1 MNIKIKQLHAQN
13 FKGFSNLIIDFSSS
27 AVILGGM
34 NGYGKTTIF
43 DALEL
48 LLTGRIKRLIQY
60 SENLINKRYSRSQ
73 AHIPLVF
80 DMTQPIV
87 SIDGRFILGEDEI
100 VLKREAKVSE
110 MSNPIDFKPF
120 ENLLIF
126 DEKSKG
132 YSIVTEQEKRK
143 YGIGDLEK
151 DFDFLN
157 YLSQE
162 ESTSFLKCKDEDR
175 TKIIQNLLDTN
186 LFDNPMNKI
195 EGINKIIDKTKK
207 QLSEKKDM
215 LDKEIRQLK
224 SNVSNMGNVAEYIS
238 LSNNHAVWDQDNP
251 KFSHEEF
258 NSWITEG
265 GIIDNLTYY
274 LENESAFKQN
284 QRNKILNQ
292 LLTEGVLSDVVF
304 YQKNKVNEAF
314 FSTYSILNK
323 SLFVPVSNLTSS
335 ALQTLKIDSQFFPS
349 DVISDEIIQIAREMI
364 NSYLLALS
372 SASNIQKIVQEL
384 LEYRTTF
391 AHKIDEANGAIAQ
404 TKCPLCGSEF
414 NSTKALNDSII
425 GYETE
430 LKSNFASLNKGLG
443 ENFAQL
449 KTFLIDKL
457 VNPLK
462 SFYATQSITEQI
474 SNRFQILDKDK
485 IEKDIQNLVQLGV
498 EYDISQTESDCIS
511 KIEHQ
516 LKSMYI
522 PVDNYIDIKL
532 LEKTYNSYI
541 KDIDPDKL
549 TIQNLKQKK
558 AYLIYHWNKTQS
570 GLLSEKQHEFDVLV
584 QKIQKL
590 DEKKKKL
597 KDLNGK
603 IKQKKNQ
610 YVTKIISDIQVLF
623 YVYSGRILQ
632 DSYFGRGLFL
642 KPDLERKRILFVSN
656 NYKENDVDALYNMSS
671 GQLVAVA
678 IAFMLSLNKLYSSN
692 KIIAIDDPVQT
703 IDDINLWGLM
713 ETIRHDFK
721 DNFIL
726 ISTHEKNYG
735 ELLDYKFRKIGMES
749 SYIDMAK
756 FHQNNNNN

>member
-1 MNIKIKQLHAQN
+1 MNIKIKQLHALN
-13 FKGFSNLIIDFSSS
+13 FKGFPDLSVDFSGS
-27 AVILGGM
+27 AIILGGM

-43 DALEL
+43 DAIEL
-48 LLTGRIKRLIQY
+48 LLTGKIKRLSQY
-60 SENLINKRYSRSQ
+60 SEKLIDKRFSRSQ
-73 AHIPLVF
+73 AHIPLVC
-80 DMTQPIV
+80 DMTQPVV
-87 SIDGRFILGEDEI
+87 SIVGTFTFDDEKV

-120 ENLLIF
+120 ENLLISTK
-126 DEKSKG
+126 EGEECSV
-132 YSIVTEQEKRK
+132 ITEQEKVK
-143 YGIGDLEK
+143 YRINDLEK

-162 ESTSFLKCKDEDR
+162 ESTAFLKCKDEDR
-175 TKIIQNLLDTN
+175 TRMIQELLDTN
-186 LFDNPMNKI
+186 LFDNPMKKI
-195 EGINKIIDKTKK
+195 EEINKTIEKTKK
-207 QLSEKKDM
+207 QLSGEKDM
-215 LDKEIRQLK
+215 LDKDIQRLK
-224 SNVSNMGNVAEYIS
+224 SNVSNMGNEAEYIS
-238 LSNNHAVWDQDNP
+238 LSNKQARWDQENP
-251 KFSHEEF
+251 EFSHEEF
-258 NSWITEG
+258 NSWIAEG

-274 LENESAFKQN
+274 LKNESSFKQN
-284 QRNKILNQ
+284 NRNKIVNQ
-292 LLTEGVLSDVVF
+292 LLAKGVLSDVIF
-304 YQKNKVNEAF
+304 YQKNKAKEPF
-314 FSTYSILNK
+314 ISSFSILNK
-323 SLFVPVSNLTSS
+323 SLFIPVSNLTSDT
-335 ALQTLKIDSQFFPS
+335 LQSLKIDSRFFPS
-349 DVISDEIIQIAREMI
+349 DFISDEIVQMAKEMI

-384 LEYRTTF
+384 LEYRTAF
-391 AHKIDEANGAIAQ
+391 AHKFDEANETITQ

-414 NSTKALNDSII
+414 HSTTVLNESII

-449 KTFLIDKL
+449 KSFLFDKL

-462 SFYATQSITEQI
+462 SFYATQNITELVAD
-474 SNRFQILDKDK
+474 RFQSIDKEK
-485 IEKDIQNLVQLGV
+485 IEKDIQNLVKLGV
-498 EYDISQTESDCIS
+498 EYDISKAESDCIS
-511 KIEHQ
+511 KIDSQ
-516 LKSMYI
+516 LQAMVI
-522 PVDNYIDIKL
+522 PVENHIDIKL
-532 LEKTYNSYI
+532 LEKIYSSYI
-541 KDIDPDKL
+541 KDMDLEKL
-549 TIQNLKQKK
+549 TIENLEQKR

-570 GLLSEKQHEFDVLV
+570 VLLSKKQLEFDVLV
-584 QKIQKL
+584 RKIQKL
-590 DEKKKKL
+590 NDKKKEL

-656 NYKENDVDALYNMSS
+656 NYEENDVDALYNMSS

-678 IAFMLSLNKLYSSN
+678 IAFMLSLNKLYSTN
-692 KIIAIDDPVQT
+692 KILAIDDPIQT

-749 SYIDMAK
+749 SYIDMAE
-756 FHQNNNNN
+756 FHRKNNE

>member
-1 MNIKIKQLHAQN
+1 MNIKIKQLHAIN
-13 FKGFSNLIIDFSSS
+13 FKGFSDLNIDFSSS

-48 LLTGRIKRLIQY
+48 LLTGKIKRLIQY
-60 SENLINKRYSRSQ
+60 SENLIDKRYSRSQ
-73 AHIPLVF
+73 AHIPLVC
-80 DMTQPIV
+80 DMTKPFV
-87 SIDGRFILGEDEI
+87 SIDGRFIFGEDEI

-120 ENLLIF
+120 ENLLISTKEGE
-126 DEKSKG
+126 DCSV
-132 YSIVTEQEKRK
+132 ITEQEKVK
-143 YGIGDLEK
+143 YRIDDLEK

-162 ESTSFLKCKDEDR
+162 ESTAFLKCKDEDR
-175 TKIIQNLLDTN
+175 TRMIQELLDTN
-186 LFDNPMNKI
+186 LFDNPMKKI
-195 EGINKIIDKTKK
+195 EEINKTIEKTKK

-215 LDKEIRQLK
+215 LDKEIQQLK
-224 SNVSNMGNVAEYIS
+224 SNVSNMGNAAEYIS
-238 LSNNHAVWDQDNP
+238 LSDNHAIWDQENP
-251 KFSHEEF
+251 NFSHEEF
-258 NSWITEG
+258 NSWVAEG

-274 LENESAFKQN
+274 LKNESSFKQN
-284 QRNKILNQ
+284 NRNKIVNQ
-292 LLTEGVLSDVVF
+292 LLAKGVLSDVIF
-304 YQKNKVNEAF
+304 YQKNKAKEPF
-314 FSTYSILNK
+314 ISSFSILNK
-323 SLFVPVSNLTSS
+323 SLFIPVSNLTSDT
-335 ALQTLKIDSQFFPS
+335 LQSLKIDSQFFPS

-384 LEYRTTF
+384 LEYRTAF

-414 NSTKALNDSII
+414 NSTKALSDSII

-449 KTFLIDKL
+449 KSFLFDKL

-462 SFYATQSITEQI
+462 SFYATQNITELVAD
-474 SNRFQILDKDK
+474 RFQSIDKEK
-485 IEKDIQNLVQLGV
+485 IEKDIQNLAKLGV
-498 EYDISQTESDCIS
+498 EYDISEAESDCIS
-511 KIEHQ
+511 KIDSQ
-516 LKSMYI
+516 LQAMVI
-522 PVDNYIDIKL
+522 PVENHIDIKL
-532 LEKTYNSYI
+532 LEKIYSSYI
-541 KDIDPDKL
+541 KDMDLEKL
-549 TIQNLKQKK
+549 TIENLEQKR

-570 GLLSEKQHEFDVLV
+570 VLLSKKQLEFDALAL
-584 QKIQKL
+584 KIQKL

-623 YVYSGRILQ
+623 YIYSGRILQ

-656 NYKENDVDALYNMSS
+656 NYEDNDVDALYSMSS

-692 KIIAIDDPVQT
+692 EIIAIDDPVQT

-735 ELLDYKFRKIGMES
+735 ELLDYKFRKIGIES
-749 SYIDMAK
+749 SYIDMAE
-756 FHQNNNNN
+756 FHRKNNE